1 MLKRE
6 KDVSEKVDALVESI
20 KASNIYNNYLL
31 QKSRVEKEP
40 ELKKKIDD
48 FRRENFE
55 VQQNYQGAELD
66 NKIEEFEMRYASF
79 RQNPLVDQFFSA
91 ELAFC
96 RMMQEIYTKITAEVD
111 FDMELT
117 GGK

>member
-91 ELAFC
+91 EHAFC
-96 RMMQEIYTKITAEVD
+96 RLIQYIENRLETELD
-111 FDMELT
+111 F
-117 GGK
+117 

>member
-40 ELKKKIDD
+40 ELKKKIDVIQD
-48 FRRENFE
+48 
-55 VQQNYQGAELD
+55 
-66 NKIEEFEMRYASF
+66 
-79 RQNPLVDQFFSA
+79 
-91 ELAFC
+91 
-96 RMMQEIYTKITAEVD
+96 
-111 FDMELT
+111 ELT
-117 GGK
+117 YALAKIDADIDFP